1 MIVLDSIIFGL
12 QKYGGISNYWQTLS
26 NVVSDYFHDTE
37 FLLPKTQIGDINFLK
52 SKYSRTEHLSTSISR
67 YIDYTVSKDTEIAHS
82 SYYRLPRKKNVASV
96 VTCYDFTYERYR
108 SDLLAK
114 VHKIQKRRALL
125 SCNHIIAISEN
136 TKRDILKYIPEIKE
150 NKISVVHLPLPKVDF
165 NQQAYGDYDNRVVF
179 VGSRSSYKRLD
190 LAVEAVAR
198 KPNLMLDIIGAPL
211 TLSESKYIKSRLGHR
226 YKQFEAKSNNEVLQR
241 ISGCYAFIFPS
252 DYEGFGLPILEAFKV
267 GTPVICANRSSF
279 PEIVGS
285 AGFLV
290 EKQTPQNYCD
300 CLTELENLAIR
311 KRLISLGHR
320 QLELFKLDQF
330 TTKMTKIY
338 EHL

>member
-1 MIVLDSIIFGL
+1 MIVLDSIILGL
-12 QKYGGISNYWQTLS
+12 QKYGGISNYWRTLS
-26 NVVSDYFHDTE
+26 NVVSDHFHDTE
-37 FLLPKTQIGDINFLK
+37 FLLPKTQFADSSYLN
-52 SKYSRTEHLSTSISR
+52 SKALRTEHLSTSISR

-96 VTCYDFTYERYR
+96 VTCYDFTYEHYR
-108 SDLLAK
+108 SDLFAK

-125 SCNHIIAISEN
+125 SCDQIIAISEN
-136 TKRDILKYIPEIKE
+136 TKRDILKYIPKIKE
-150 NKISVVHLPLPKVDF
+150 SKINVVYLPLPEVDSSKF
-165 NQQAYGDYDNRVVF
+165 FFGDYDNRVVF
-179 VGSRSSYKRLD
+179 VGARTSYKRFD
-190 LAVEAVAR
+190 LAVEAVSE
-198 KPNLMLDIIGAPL
+198 KPNLTLDIIGPPL
-211 TLSESKYIKSRLGHR
+211 TPSESEYVKSRLGYR
-226 YKQFEAKSNNEVLQR
+226 YKQFEAKSNDEVLNR

-267 GTPVICANRSSF
+267 GTPVICANCSSF

-285 AGFLV
+285 AGLLV
-290 EKQTPQNYCD
+290 DKQTPQNYRD
-300 CLTELENLAIR
+300 CLTELENLEIR

-320 QLELFKLDQF
+320 QLQLFSLDRF